1 MVEDYNDDGLKDIND
16 FFYEVTD
23 GKWTFDRVAEYAAKA
38 YKQGNG
44 NTSGQAQINDQLGFV
59 LGHNGLPAAGMV
71 YTSSVSIIAKP
82 WDAGNVEGTY
92 HYPTENPE
100 LVALTEK
107 LNWLFNQQGVKCV
120 TNADATAVEEK
131 TPLLGVRKQFT
142 SGKILFGGV
151 ILVGSLEYEAYQ
163 NMKKGDKGGFGV
175 VPVPTYKEGDDYLT
189 QIHVV
194 GRAGGIAF
202 CTSKF
207 VQCSAF
213 LQYQSANSTEIK
225 NHYYDYNLTYDTA
238 SGLDGN
244 IEMLEYIRDNVRTS
258 FDKLFEDAI
267 GFNFDVKINEND
279 RVHSRLQAEDYD
291 YIGLFDAEYA
301 NAYPIKTDNLGKL
314 IELFF
319 TETGANALPA

>member
-1 MVEDYNDDGLKDIND
+1 
-16 FFYEVTD
+16 
-23 GKWTFDRVAEYAAKA
+23 
-38 YKQGNG
+38 
-44 NTSGQAQINDQLGFV
+44 
-59 LGHNGLPAAGMV
+59 MV
-71 YTSSVSIIAKP
+71 YTSSVTIISKP
-82 WDAGNVEGTY
+82 WDAGNTEGTY
-92 HYPTENPE
+92 HYPPENPE
-100 LVALTEK
+100 LVALTDK
-107 LNWLFNQQGVKCV
+107 LNWLFNQTGVKCV
-120 TNADATAVEEK
+120 TGGDPTAVEEK

-151 ILVGSLEYEAYQ
+151 ILVGSLEYSAYQ
-163 NMKKGDKGGFGV
+163 DMKKGDKGGFGV

-244 IEMLEYIRDNVRTS
+244 IEMLEYIRYNVRTS

-267 GFNFDVKINEND
+267 GFFYEDLQPGSEQNRWHTLIVTASFQMTDMADV
-279 RVHSRLQAEDYD
+279 YD
-291 YIGLFDAEYA
+291 SLVTSKQQNLEKL
-301 NAYPIKTDNLGKL
+301 KTQYSKL
-314 IELFF
+314 P
-319 TETGANALPA
+319 N